1 MHTGPQY
8 KAYFLHSGMSYDQ
21 KGLKA
26 LNWEAD
32 ILFPIFVSLNACKV
46 SAPIN
51 AHGVNIW
58 INITLKELN

>member
-1 MHTGPQY
+1 MQVHTGSQY
-8 KAYFLHSGMSYDQ
+8 KVYFLHSDVSYDQ

-32 ILFPIFVSLNACKV
+32 ILSHIFVSLTACKV

-51 AHGVNIW
+51 AHGVN
-58 INITLKELN
+58 T

>member
-1 MHTGPQY
+1 
-8 KAYFLHSGMSYDQ
+8 MSYDQ

-32 ILFPIFVSLNACKV
+32 ILFPIFVSLTACKV